1 MDIGRGDAQGNVKL
15 GSCLVFWVF
24 CKSSSQNARA
34 GKCSVRSS
42 QQKQVC
48 MHQGTYFLP
57 SELLCYFL
65 ALASG
70 VFHNMEWRAKKVS
83 CTHLFFENI
92 EVVV

>member
-24 CKSSSQNARA
+24 CKSSRHNARA
-34 GKCSVRSS
+34 GK
-42 QQKQVC
+42 VC

-65 ALASG
+65 ALASC